1 MPGGLLP
8 TNPRFAV
15 SPRRPVV
22 PSAYF
27 LVPSGLLLYALCP
40 MLYASLGRTA
50 ARTTYHPYFLKDS
63 KKLQLAHNPH
73 LRISTPAFCAEAQV
87 AKSVN

>member
-1 MPGGLLP
+1 
-8 TNPRFAV
+8 
-15 SPRRPVV
+15 
-22 PSAYF
+22 
-27 LVPSGLLLYALCP
+27 